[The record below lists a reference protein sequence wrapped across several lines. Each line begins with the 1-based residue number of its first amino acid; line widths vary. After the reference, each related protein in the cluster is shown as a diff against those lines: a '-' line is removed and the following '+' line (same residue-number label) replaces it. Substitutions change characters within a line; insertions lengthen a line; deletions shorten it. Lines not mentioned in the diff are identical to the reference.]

1 MALSAHIK
9 RTVQLYFINNTHC
22 FFIAEYFYRHR
33 KTYNIKHIAF
43 AHCEQGY
50 MYLLEV
56 RLEELGQELEPD
68 LDQEALGQDFSLEE
82 VDQEALV
89 LL

>member
-1 MALSAHIK
+1 
-9 RTVQLYFINNTHC
+9 
-22 FFIAEYFYRHR
+22 
-33 KTYNIKHIAF
+33 
-43 AHCEQGY
+43 

>member
-1 MALSAHIK
+1 
-9 RTVQLYFINNTHC
+9 
-22 FFIAEYFYRHR
+22 
-33 KTYNIKHIAF
+33 
-43 AHCEQGY
+43 

-56 RLEELGQELEPD
+56 RLEESGQELEPD

>member
-1 MALSAHIK
+1 
-9 RTVQLYFINNTHC
+9 
-22 FFIAEYFYRHR
+22 
-33 KTYNIKHIAF
+33 
-43 AHCEQGY
+43 

-56 RLEELGQELEPD
+56 QLEELGQELELD
-68 LDQEALGQDFSLEE
+68 LDQLGLELDLVQEALGQDFSLEE